1 MKKGDNLTFSFVHFS
16 AGGVPLFHF
25 SVWPPMHFLISRTDR
40 IGDVMLTLPL
50 AGALKA
56 LLPPPVRITFLGA
69 GYTRAVVAACEHVDQ
84 FLAWDDIAADPV
96 PALRALGAD
105 AVLHVFPKKEIAV
118 AALRAG
124 IPLRVGTRN
133 RPFHWLTCNRLLAL
147 SRKNSDLHESQLNLK
162 FGEAFGIRQAV
173 SLHDIHG
180 FYGFRPAEPLAA
192 ELQNQL
198 DPHRFNVIFHPKSKG
213 SAREWGV
220 ENFLQLARLLS
231 PDRFR
236 IFVTGTAEEAPF
248 CGPLLDAGLPHVV
261 DLTGRLSLPQLI
273 AFVAT
278 ADGLV
283 ANSTGP
289 VHLAAALGRITV
301 GLYPTA
307 RPLHPGRWQPVG
319 PRVTVL
325 TGADACAGCPA
336 TGGCRC
342 LAAIEPAR
350 VAARLE
356 NGYADA
362 FSGGVR

>member
-1 MKKGDNLTFSFVHFS
+1 
-16 AGGVPLFHF
+16 
-25 SVWPPMHFLISRTDR
+25 MHFLLSRTDR

-56 LLPPPVRITFLGA
+56 LLPPPVRVTFLGA
-69 GYTRAVVAACEHVDQ
+69 RYTRDVVACCEHVDG
-84 FLAWDDIAADPV
+84 FLAWDEIAADPV
-96 PALRALGAD
+96 PVLRALGAD
-105 AVLHVFPKKEIAV
+105 AVLHVFPKTEIAV

-124 IPLRVGTRN
+124 IPRRVGTRN

-162 FGEAFGIRQAV
+162 FLEAFGLRRAF
-173 SLHDIHG
+173 SLDEIHG
-180 FYGFRPAEPLAA
+180 FYGFRPTEPLAEA
-192 ELQNQL
+192 FQNSL
-198 DPHRFNVIFHPKSKG
+198 DPNRFNLIFHPKSKG

-220 ENFLQLARLLS
+220 ENFLGLARLLP
-231 PDRFR
+231 PDRYR

-248 CGPLLDAGLPHVV
+248 CRPLLDAGLPHVV
-261 DLTGRLSLPQLI
+261 DLTGKLSLPQLI
-273 AFVAT
+273 AFVAAT
-278 ADGLV
+278 DGLV

-289 VHLAAALGRITV
+289 VHLAAALGRFTV

-325 TGADACAGCPA
+325 TGADACAGCPVE
-336 TGGCRC
+336 GGCRC
-342 LAAIEPAR
+342 LVAVEPAR

-356 NGYADA
+356 NGYAET
-362 FSGGVR
+362 FSGGMR

>member
-1 MKKGDNLTFSFVHFS
+1 
-16 AGGVPLFHF
+16 
-25 SVWPPMHFLISRTDR
+25 MHFLISRTDR

-56 LLPPPVRITFLGA
+56 LLPPPVRVTFLGA
-69 GYTRAVVAACEHVDQ
+69 RYTRAVVAGCEHVDD
-84 FLAWDDIAADPV
+84 FLAWDDIADAPV

-105 AVLHVFPKKEIAV
+105 VVLHVFPRKEIAV

-133 RPFHWLTCNRLLAL
+133 RLFHWFTCNRLLAL
-147 SRKNSDLHESQLNLK
+147 SRKASDLHESQLNLK
-162 FGEAFGIRQAV
+162 FLEAFGIQRSF
-173 SLHDIHG
+173 SLGEIHG
-180 FYGFRPAEPLAA
+180 FYGFRPTERLVEAF
-192 ELQNQL
+192 QNAL
-198 DPHRFNVIFHPKSKG
+198 DPHRFNLIFHPKSKG

-220 ENFLQLARLLS
+220 ENFLHLARLLP
-231 PDRFR
+231 PDRFQ

-248 CGPLLDAGLPHVV
+248 CRPLLDAGLPHVV

-273 AFVAT
+273 ALVAV

-289 VHLAAALGRITV
+289 VHLAAALGRFTV

-319 PRVTVL
+319 SRVTVL
-325 TGADACAGCPA
+325 TGADACAGCP
-336 TGGCRC
+336 TEGGCRC
-342 LAAIEPAR
+342 LAAVEPAR

-356 NGYADA
+356 NGYADT
-362 FSGGVR
+362 FSGGGR